1 MYTHTLQN
9 MKINTSEY
17 LSLYISDKRTHSL
30 HEHDNFN
37 KYMSIYAHTEI
48 NPRQSPALLLQKY
61 AYIMLQYEYV
71 CIFIIK
77 ILTVPPFEV
86 DGQMI

>member
-1 MYTHTLQN
+1 
-9 MKINTSEY
+9 
-17 LSLYISDKRTHSL
+17 
-30 HEHDNFN
+30 
-37 KYMSIYAHTEI
+37 MSIYAHTQI
-48 NPRQSPALLLQKY
+48 NPRQSLVLLLQKY

>member
-1 MYTHTLQN
+1 MYIYRHTQ
-9 MKINTSEY
+9 
-17 LSLYISDKRTHSL
+17 
-30 HEHDNFN
+30 
-37 KYMSIYAHTEI
+37 I
-48 NPRQSPALLLQKY
+48 NPRKYPLLLLQKY
-61 AYIMLQYEYV
+61 AYIMLQYEYA

>member
-1 MYTHTLQN
+1 MSMIILTNICLYTCTQ
-9 MKINTSEY
+9 
-17 LSLYISDKRTHSL
+17 
-30 HEHDNFN
+30 
-37 KYMSIYAHTEI
+37 I
-48 NPRQSPALLLQKY
+48 NPRQSPVLLLKKY

>member
-1 MYTHTLQN
+1 
-9 MKINTSEY
+9 
-17 LSLYISDKRTHSL
+17 
-30 HEHDNFN
+30 
-37 KYMSIYAHTEI
+37 MSIYTHTEI